1 MYIVFSV
8 PCKID
13 DSKLCENVAKS
24 TWWTRRFSAAKS
36 IRHQCPLVSNLR
48 IKRTRYIILQNT
60 RGSVLTYLQTW
71 KGLLNLVWKDWE
83 VIYQTRVG
91 VFHRISKPRSDIL
104 NTRGSTSSD
113 TQSPRSDNLY
123 QKRVGVFHRIS
134 ILRSDIFTTRRCV
147 LNSYSSSPNGL
158 FTQRPWGREE

>member
-8 PCKID
+8 PFKIED
-13 DSKLCENVAKS
+13 TKLCENVGKS
-24 TWWTRRFSAAKS
+24 TRWTRLFSAAKS
-36 IRHQCPLVSNLR
+36 ITHQCPLVSNLR

-71 KGLLNLVWKDWE
+71 KGLLNLIWKDRE

-91 VFHRISKPRSDIL
+91 VFQRISKPRSDIL

-113 TQSPRSDNLY
+113 IQSPRSDNLY
-123 QKRVGVFHRIS
+123 QKPVGVFHLIS

-147 LNSYSSSPNGL
+147 LSGIQK
-158 FTQRPWGREE
+158 QRSNIKQE